1 MPTTAEEAGGEAT
14 DGRSGGAAAAAGGR
28 GIGGGADGGGEG
40 AGGSS
45 ALGGGAL
52 GDGGG
57 GGSAG
62 AAFRWQQPA
71 WFNEFMCRV
80 WLRARHDVS
89 RRMQRKLVATLRDG
103 AEGMLASVAGEI
115 AVKLDLGHRPPQFH
129 RLRLVG
135 DSPRHVRVEAEVLWV
150 MGGASLELE
159 VASKYVTV
167 PLSVSDITL
176 RGRVLMQTAPHP
188 DPPYLGRCSL
198 CFLRPPDMDFVL
210 RPMRAF
216 DVMEVPLLH

>member
-1 MPTTAEEAGGEAT
+1 
-14 DGRSGGAAAAAGGR
+14 
-28 GIGGGADGGGEG
+28 
-40 AGGSS
+40 
-45 ALGGGAL
+45 
-52 GDGGG
+52 
-57 GGSAG
+57 
-62 AAFRWQQPA
+62 
-71 WFNEFMCRV
+71 MCRV

-89 RRMQRKLVATLRDG
+89 RRMQRKLVAALRDG

-176 RGRVLMQTAPHP
+176 RGRVLLQASSSRNPNP
-188 DPPYLGRCSL
+188 
-198 CFLRPPDMDFVL
+198 
-210 RPMRAF
+210 AAA
-216 DVMEVPLLH
+216 LLLLLLLLTPTLTQP